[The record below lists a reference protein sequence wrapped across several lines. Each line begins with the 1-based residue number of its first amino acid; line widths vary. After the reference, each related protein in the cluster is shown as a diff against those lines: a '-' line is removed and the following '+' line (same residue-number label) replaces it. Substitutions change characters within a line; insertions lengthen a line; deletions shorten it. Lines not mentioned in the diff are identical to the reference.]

1 MVFTEAPFTRNNLKP
16 ITRVKVRKVMECS
29 YNRVQ
34 SSFFFF
40 LNKVELCE
48 EIVKPQIS

>member
-1 MVFTEAPFTRNNLKP
+1 MVFTRNNLKS
-16 ITRVKVRKVMECS
+16 IKRVKARKVMECS

-34 SSFFFF
+34 SSFLIF